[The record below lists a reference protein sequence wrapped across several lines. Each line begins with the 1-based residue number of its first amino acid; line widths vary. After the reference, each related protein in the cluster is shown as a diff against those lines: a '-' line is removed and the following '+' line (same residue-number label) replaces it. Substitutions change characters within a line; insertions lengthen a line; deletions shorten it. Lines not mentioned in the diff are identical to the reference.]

1 MSRRIL
7 LWLIFLS
14 LIGSWCFTAV
24 RAVVPVPFVAAPNEP
39 EVSFPVGLPP
49 QVSPT
54 PSDWPR
60 DDELLIVRLVL
71 SASPGPINEYDIVQ
85 VEHGI
90 QQFILGHFPSV
101 HKPPPVTLTVFR
113 AQGGIAIFMV
123 QVPTRIANSVRIAL
137 TDWVNSGALN
147 RTAGVQVVLIDKQ
160 VPVYDPSSATPTP
173 DALISGQKRARPVP
187 TPAMPSPASAYL
199 YLEATLYIQNL
210 TMSQFT
216 ELYNEQLTR
225 WMANST
231 NNILDSSQFYLTD
244 LRPGS
249 VYATYTAIVRSGA
262 DATNATQGLQE
273 YVDSGAMTETAGVPI
288 SLVGGTVQ
296 TLGVAPATSLQ
307 SGDTSP
313 GGAPPWVIAVATVLA
328 VVGASL
334 FVLSCV
340 LWWTRYRKRQRRKDN
355 DGKRS
360 REIDEER
367 GSGRSHSS
375 GEIFMPEPVHMD
387 EDMADDSDSAD
398 GTPTTRDAQRQQ
410 SESSMAT
417 KADRSPMLGTGEQ
430 HRPLSPPWAPVL
442 VCDGK
447 APARQDQQTLQACRW
462 QIDESELQILEHIGA
477 GGFGS
482 VHRAL
487 WRGTE
492 VAVKRSLL
500 DRPMSTEELQEFLAE
515 CEIMANL
522 RHPCIL
528 QFFGAVVAPPNL
540 CLVIELMPR
549 GSLFDLLHTPADPSR
564 RVRLPWRRRLAMMQD
579 AARGMTYLHACN
591 PPIIHRDLKSMNCL
605 VSENWRVKISDF
617 GLSRAKYRTFLTSRI
632 AGGTPEWTA
641 PEVIRNEPH
650 NEKCDV
656 YSFGVVAWEVITR
669 RIPFAGLQPMQVLV
683 AVAFQ
688 GLRLSMPLVPAGELH
703 EDKRAYVHL
712 LDRCLQE
719 RPQDRPSMAEVY
731 QELVRID
738 REVRMRAEHA
748 SRPPRLS
755 SNSSS
760 GHLAAL
766 GNRSGCPSGGILS
779 DSTRSTSSTPSRG
792 LEAAARHRQSP
803 VPSLTPLD
811 MSKLAP
817 LE

>member
-1 MSRRIL
+1 MSRTL
-7 LWLIFLS
+7 FLWLLFLFI
-14 LIGSWCFTAV
+14 IGSWSVMSV
-24 RAVVPVPFVAAPNEP
+24 RAVVPVPMVEPVSPPESTFLAGLAP
-39 EVSFPVGLPP
+39 
-49 QVSPT
+49 QTSPT
-54 PSDWPR
+54 PSNWPR
-60 DDELLIVRLVL
+60 DDELLVVRLVL
-71 SASPGPINEYDIVQ
+71 DASPGVVNEYDILQ
-85 VEHGI
+85 VESGL
-90 QQFILGHFPSV
+90 QRFVQGHFPSV
-101 HKPPPVTLTVFR
+101 HKPPPVTLTVYK

-123 QVPTRIANSVRIAL
+123 QVPTGIADSVRIAL
-137 TDWVNSGALN
+137 TDWINSGALT
-147 RTAGVQVVLIDKQ
+147 RMAGLRVTLIDKE

-173 DALISGQKRARPVP
+173 DALVAGQKRARPVP
-187 TPAMPSPASAYL
+187 TPAMPSPASEYL
-199 YLEATLYIQNL
+199 YLEATLYIRNL

-216 ELYNEQLTR
+216 ESYNEQLKL

-231 NNILDSSQFYLTD
+231 NNVLNSSQFYLTN
-244 LRPGS
+244 LYAGS
-249 VYATYTAIVRSGA
+249 VYATYTAIVPRGA
-262 DATNATQGLQE
+262 EADNATQGLQD
-273 YVDSGAMTETAGVPI
+273 YIDSGAMSDTAGVPVT
-288 SLVGGTVQ
+288 LLGGVVQ
-296 TLGVAPATSLQ
+296 TLGVAPATSPE
-307 SGDTSP
+307 SGGDVS
-313 GGAPPWVIAVATVLA
+313 GSAPPWVIAVATVLA
-328 VVGASL
+328 VVGSSL
-334 FVLSCV
+334 LVLSV
-340 LWWTRYRKRQRRKDN
+340 LLWWWRQRRRRRQKAS

-360 REIDEER
+360 PEIDAER
-367 GSGRSHSS
+367 GSARSHSS
-375 GEIFMPEPVHMD
+375 GELFMPEPVHMD
-387 EDMADDSDSAD
+387 EDIADDSEAGD
-398 GTPTTRDAQRQQ
+398 GTPTVSEAQRQQ
-410 SESSMAT
+410 RETGAATMADSSPTAR
-417 KADRSPMLGTGEQ
+417 AGE
-430 HRPLSPPWAPVL
+430 HRRPLSPPWAPVL
-442 VCDGK
+442 VYDGK
-447 APARQDQQTLQACRW
+447 SPARQDSQALHACRW

-500 DRPMSTEELQEFLAE
+500 DRPLSTEELSEFLAE

-549 GSLFDLLHTPADPSR
+549 GSLFDLLHTPPDPAR

-605 VSENWRVKISDF
+605 VGENWRVKISDF
-617 GLSRAKYRTFLTSRI
+617 GLSRAKYKTFLTSRI

-688 GLRLSMPLVPAGELH
+688 GLRLSMPVVPSGELH
-703 EDKRAYVHL
+703 EDKRAYVRL

-738 REVRMRAEHA
+738 RDMKARVEHA
-748 SRPPRLS
+748 SKPPRLS

-760 GHLAAL
+760 GQLAAL
-766 GNRSGCPSGGILS
+766 GNRVGRLSGEVSSDGAHSG
-779 DSTRSTSSTPSRG
+779 SSTPSHG
-792 LEAAARHRQSP
+792 LDTALRKRQSP
-803 VPSLTPLD
+803 APTLAPLD

-817 LE
+817 TG